1 MTCRLAA
8 VVPCLIASTALWLMS
23 AVHADELDDRVK
35 KACTGL
41 SVVFNSAGTKSDA
54 LDDEI
59 LKDMDSNKTIS
70 ALVKRAQFVGAAQ
83 VCGENAEAALA
94 RLESQAAA
102 QYPKGSPKAKR
113 FSQVITCTEAR
124 SERSAASHWA
134 SPDFC
139 PQSKKNYDLYVVHEQ
154 QP

>member
-1 MTCRLAA
+1 MKCRTAGSVTCLT
-8 VVPCLIASTALWLMS
+8 VLTALLGAS
-23 AVHADELDDRVK
+23 AVQADEMDDRVK
-35 KACTGL
+35 KACAGL
-41 SVVFNSAGTKSDA
+41 SAVFNSAGTKSDA

-59 LKDMDSNKTIS
+59 MKDIDNSKAIATI
-70 ALVKRAQFVGAAQ
+70 VKRAQFVGSAL

-102 QYPKGSPKAKR
+102 QYAKGSSKAKR
-113 FSQVITCTEAR
+113 FAQVVTCTEAR

-139 PQSKKNYDLYVVHEQ
+139 PLAKKNYDLYVVREQ